1 MACEYL
7 YYDKVKKIIIT
18 RPMVEAGRS
27 IGYLPGT
34 SAEKSLPYMIPI
46 IDELN
51 MSFDPVYVQALIR
64 EGIIEILPL
73 AYMRGRNFHNRF
85 VIADEMSNAT
95 DIELK
100 LLLTRIGNNCKMII
114 NGDIKQSDL
123 PHHERGALDDFA
135 KKLENI
141 PDIAIVRLY
150 DQDIIRNPIIA
161 KILERL
167 S

>member
-1 MACEYL
+1 
-7 YYDKVKKIIIT
+7 
-18 RPMVEAGRS
+18 MVE
-27 IGYLPGT
+27 
-34 SAEKSLPYMIPI
+34 
-46 IDELN
+46 
-51 MSFDPVYVQALIR
+51 
-64 EGIIEILPL
+64 
-73 AYMRGRNFHNRF
+73 RGSYD
-85 VIADEMSNAT
+85 ITDEMSNAT